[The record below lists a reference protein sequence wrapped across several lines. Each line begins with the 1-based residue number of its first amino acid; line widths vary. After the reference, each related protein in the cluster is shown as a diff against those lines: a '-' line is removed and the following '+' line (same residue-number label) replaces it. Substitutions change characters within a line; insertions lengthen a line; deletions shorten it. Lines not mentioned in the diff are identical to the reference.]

1 VPRAGLSEDVVIR
14 EAAAVL
20 DEAAR
25 QGAGA
30 DGLTLAAVADR
41 LGVKIPSLYKHIR
54 GLPALQRSLAVR
66 AKQSLGTAMIEA
78 AAGRAGDEAVA
89 AVSHAYRNWALEHP
103 GQYASTWPA
112 GDPDDADNVSAS
124 ERVLSLIVAIL
135 RAYELS
141 GDDALDGIRFLRAT
155 LHGFVALETG
165 GGYGMPL
172 DVDRSF
178 ERLVGATTAALRAWG
193 AAPA

>member
-1 VPRAGLSEDVVIR
+1 MPRAGLSEAVVVR
-14 EAAAVL
+14 EAGAVL
-20 DEAAR
+20 DEAAKR
-25 QGAGA
+25 GAGA
-30 DGLTLAAVADR
+30 DTLTLAAVADR
-41 LGVKIPSLYKHIR
+41 LGVKIPSLYKHIK

-66 AKQSLGTAMIEA
+66 AKESLGNAMIEA
-78 AAGRAGDEAVA
+78 AVGRSGDEAVR
-89 AVSHAYRNWALEHP
+89 AVAHAYRRWALEHP

-112 GDPDDADNVSAS
+112 GDPDDADNRAAS

-135 RAYELS
+135 GAYDLS
-141 GDDALDGIRFLRAT
+141 GDDALDAIRFVRAT
-155 LHGFVALETG
+155 LHGFVSLETG

-178 ERLVGATTAALRAWG
+178 ERLVGATTAALQAWG